1 MLTKGPAVK
10 VSIYLTDGATHK
22 GDPAHIAILDFLF
35 KSGVSGSTAIK
46 GFAGFGHDHKLHTA
60 ASIFM
65 ADSLPLKVEFIET
78 PEKAEEL
85 MPQLIELSGTGLIEM
100 QQTTIIK
107 PAGDATE

>member
-10 VSIYLTDGATHK
+10 VSIYLTDGATYK
-22 GDPAHIAILDFLF
+22 GQPTHIAILDFLF
-35 KSGVSGSTAIK
+35 KNGVSGATAIK

-78 PEKAEEL
+78 PAKAEAL

-100 QQTTIIK
+100 QETTIIK
-107 PAGDATE
+107 PAGAATP

>member
-10 VSIYLTDGATHK
+10 ISIYLTDGATHK
-22 GDPAHIAILDFLF
+22 GQPSHIAILDLLF
-35 KSGVSGSTAIK
+35 KSGVSGATAIK
-46 GFAGFGHDHKLHTA
+46 GIAGFGHDHKLHTA

-107 PAGDATE
+107 PAGPATL